1 MTEHRCPTCGKPVLQ
16 TFKFCKSCGAR
27 LPKDLFSKK
36 KEASTDIH
44 SSPVTEY
51 GTSPMEEQP
60 IDEEIVRSLA
70 IKGRLIIIDK
80 EMAEILEETENLE
93 ERVKVGLVPKE
104 DAKKK
109 LDDLNKLFVEI
120 KLEKKKLKKETAP
133 IPIFELMKQKDTAK
147 ERLKK
152 LEGLKREKSI
162 TQKTY
167 EKMQREYTH
176 SIADADKQ
184 ITQEL
189 IKMERWKD
197 QLKKE
202 LAQKREEL
210 ETLFVRKS
218 TGELSEDEYVKEQAN
233 LTEEIK
239 NWEAAYEELKGT
251 LKKLK

>member
-1 MTEHRCPTCGKPVLQ
+1 MFRKKQ
-16 TFKFCKSCGAR
+16 DKSS
-27 LPKDLFSKK
+27 D
-36 KEASTDIH
+36 DIH
-44 SSPVTEY
+44 SSSISEF
-51 GTSPMEEQP
+51 GTSPLEVEP
-60 IDEEIVRSLA
+60 IDEEIVHSLA
-70 IKGRLIIIDK
+70 IKGRLILIDK
-80 EMAEILEETENLE
+80 EMSDILEETESLE

-104 DAKKK
+104 DAKVK
-109 LDDLNKLFVEI
+109 LNELNKQFVEI
-120 KLEKKKLKKETAP
+120 KLEKKKLKKDSAP

-147 ERLKK
+147 ERVSK

-162 TQKTY
+162 TEKTY
-167 EKMQREYTH
+167 EKMKREYKT

-202 LAQKREEL
+202 LVQKRELL

-239 NWEAAYEELKGT
+239 NWEAAFEELKST